1 MAMSSAEPAV
11 DSLINTDDGLKYW
24 EGVDADINGMLGGIP
39 SIGRIDLQGSTAF
52 LAQLG
57 IGVKN
62 GRQKI
67 HAALDGGAGIGR
79 VTEGLLSNVA
89 EHVDA
94 IEPIEKFCDVLKSK
108 KGVARNVFN
117 VGLEHWQPTADL
129 TYGLIWVQ
137 WCAGHLTDAQLVEFL
152 QRCKRALVPETGLIV
167 IKENN
172 SSTSEDI
179 FDPVDSSVT
188 R

>member
-67 HAALDGGAGIGR
+67 HAALDGGAG
-79 VTEGLLSNVA
+79 
-89 EHVDA
+89 
-94 IEPIEKFCDVLKSK
+94 
-108 KGVARNVFN
+108 
-117 VGLEHWQPTADL
+117 
-129 TYGLIWVQ
+129 Y
-137 WCAGHLTDAQLVEFL
+137 
-152 QRCKRALVPETGLIV
+152 
-167 IKENN
+167 
-172 SSTSEDI
+172 
-179 FDPVDSSVT
+179 VDS
-188 R
+188 RRARPRKAPRG